1 MPTATTTK
9 RRNTTRST
17 TSKKATTPIEE
28 VKVEEV
34 KAPKVEKKVFKD
46 SDGIPCRSITQGAL
60 YMEGAKTHM
69 LYEWVEYGDVTMVE
83 YADLAAAVRT
93 KSWFMFSPAFIV
105 EDDDFIEQN
114 AQLKKFYNENYSVH
128 DLEKILRLPIE
139 KMEEEV
145 TALPKSAKESLKSLA
160 AASITE
166 GTLDSVKR
174 IKVLD
179 ELFDTNLNV
188 LAEFEH

>member
-9 RRNTTRST
+9 RRTAAKST

-114 AQLKKFYNENYSVH
+114 VQLKKFYDENYSVH

-139 KMEEEV
+139 EMKEEI
-145 TALPKSAKESLKSLA
+145 TALPKSAVESLKSLA
-160 AASITE
+160 ATSITE

-179 ELFDTNLNV
+179 EMFDTNLNV

>member
-34 KAPKVEKKVFKD
+34 KVPKVEKKVFKD

-139 KMEEEV
+139 KMKEEV

-179 ELFDTNLNV
+179 ELFDANLNV